1 MAVSSRKVQNKRDS
15 NGVLTGKAGT
25 VYDVNIKYTGQDGKK
40 KSYAKKGFATKKEA
54 TQHEA
59 EMKAKLANPI
69 YSPVVASQ
77 GKQTVKE
84 YLEEWVENHGK
95 ANLRPSTFAGYKSHI
110 RNHIVPYIG
119 HVQLNQLTPAML
131 DNMFQQLFDKGLSNS
146 TVRYAQRILSVSME
160 HARKYRYIEHNP
172 ARDIITK
179 FGKQAKTPDPYTI
192 EQMQTFM
199 SNVIGTEWEMPV
211 VLAGMYGLRMSEIIG
226 LRTTNIDLEKMQF
239 GVVEQMPFKVPPGTK
254 TITEMAP
261 TKSNDRILPITE
273 EALPYFLRQFDLIAR
288 QKALTEA
295 GGGVYYDNKL
305 FIAKP
310 DGSPQRR
317 DRMSAN
323 FGQLIRHLEMPHIR
337 FHDLRHPYV
346 KYTTKI
352 FSLRSMAFQAQAY
365 PDARRKTR
373 GACQLHRGGQSRSPV
388 RPLCNRKRFSCLPP
402 QSKISWILYAT
413 SIRLSGY
420 TSTRSISSSA
430 SSVVSV
436 SASKI
441 ALDASFRLSCR
452 ACSSCFCFACAN
464 TTA

>member
-402 QSKISWILYAT
+402 QSKISRILYAI
-413 SIRLSGY
+413 SMRLSGY

>member
-59 EMKAKLANPI
+59 EMKAKLANPV

-84 YLEEWVENHGK
+84 YLKEWVENHGK

-179 FGKQAKTPDPYTI
+179 FGKQAKTPDPYTV
-192 EQMQTFM
+192 EQML

-337 FHDLRHPYV
+337 FHDLRHTAATNMHQLTGDFYTVGEILGHTLKGIGISLGISTNLEAVTAQYV
-346 KYTTKI
+346 DVRLERKQSVLQTYHKALQPKTTVTGKEAGQET
-352 FSLRSMAFQAQAY
+352 SK
-365 PDARRKTR
+365 KT
-373 GACQLHRGGQSRSPV
+373 
-388 RPLCNRKRFSCLPP
+388 K
-402 QSKISWILYAT
+402 KK
-413 SIRLSGY
+413 
-420 TSTRSISSSA
+420 SSEME
-430 SSVVSV
+430 
-436 SASKI
+436 
-441 ALDASFRLSCR
+441 L
-452 ACSSCFCFACAN
+452 
-464 TTA
+464 

>member
-192 EQMQTFM
+192 EQMQ
-199 SNVIGTEWEMPV
+199 
-211 VLAGMYGLRMSEIIG
+211 
-226 LRTTNIDLEKMQF
+226 F

-337 FHDLRHPYV
+337 FHDLRHTAATNMHQLTGDFYTVGEILGHTLKGIGISLGISTNLEAVTAQYV
-346 KYTTKI
+346 DVRLERKQSVLQTYHKALQPKTTVTGKE
-352 FSLRSMAFQAQAY
+352 A
-365 PDARRKTR
+365 
-373 GACQLHRGGQSRSPV
+373 GQET
-388 RPLCNRKRFSCLPP
+388 
-402 QSKISWILYAT
+402 SKKAKKK
-413 SIRLSGY
+413 
-420 TSTRSISSSA
+420 SSEME
-430 SSVVSV
+430 
-436 SASKI
+436 
-441 ALDASFRLSCR
+441 L
-452 ACSSCFCFACAN
+452 
-464 TTA
+464 